1 MRKKAMPACIA
12 LVLVSSTLFAQPS
25 IDSGDDS
32 LRADL
37 ARIVGRESVE
47 RADTLLRIFRELGF
61 DPEIQEF
68 PNPATY
74 MDPRAVG
81 RNLMVTVGAGRRDIV
96 VGAHYDVVRLR
107 DGSVTG
113 GAVDNGAAAVLLT
126 RVAETLRRH
135 NLNHRVRVVLFDLEE
150 IGLVG
155 SRAYVQDEDGDRI
168 AAMVNVDVVA
178 DDGVLMYGPT
188 SHDGNEVVYRSVRV
202 VCAGGTIT
210 CMEFPKYPQS
220 DDRPFQA
227 AGIPNVSLGMVGPIW
242 AHQLWLFVNAGDQSG
257 FRPGFVPDVLQVI
270 HTSEDTIE
278 RVGRTS
284 MTRVHDAVIALV
296 VELDRAL
303 QPRTASLRR
312 RVPGQMRP

>member
-1 MRKKAMPACIA
+1 MRKKAMPASIA

-25 IDSGDDS
+25 IDLGDDS

-61 DPEIQEF
+61 DPEVQEF
-68 PNPATY
+68 PNPATNREA
-74 MDPRAVG
+74 RAVG
-81 RNLMVTVGAGRRDIV
+81 RNLFVTVGAGRRDIV

-113 GAVDNGAAAVLLT
+113 GAVDNGAAAVVLT

-188 SHDGNEVVYRSVRV
+188 SHDGNEVVYRSLRV

-210 CMEFPKYPQS
+210 CLGFPQYPQS

-227 AGIPNVSLGMVGPIW
+227 AGIPNVSLGMIGPISS
-242 AHQLWLFVNAGDQSG
+242 HQLWLFLNAGVQSG
-257 FRPGFVPDVLQVI
+257 FRPGFIPDVLQVI

-278 RVGRTS
+278 RIGRTA

-303 QPRTASLRR
+303 QPRAASLRR
-312 RVPGQMRP
+312 RVPGQVRP